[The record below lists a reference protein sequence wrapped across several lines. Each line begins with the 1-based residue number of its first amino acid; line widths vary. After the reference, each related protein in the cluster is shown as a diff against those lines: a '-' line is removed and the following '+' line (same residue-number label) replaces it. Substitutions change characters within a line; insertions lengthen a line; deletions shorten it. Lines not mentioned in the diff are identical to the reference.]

1 MEIGKV
7 EYKQKNCY
15 YNYSLRLNKHSTF
28 VPLHVQLQKKKKKMK
43 LTGYFWNNIYTFFK
57 TAISLSKI

>member
-28 VPLHVQLQKKKKKMK
+28 VPLHVQLQKKKKKDEIDWV
-43 LTGYFWNNIYTFFK
+43 L
-57 TAISLSKI
+57 LE